1 MAAATS
7 ANLTATSNGQVV
19 PAMSSNRREVY
30 QCAREIT
37 VTAAD
42 PANTDFEY
50 NYNLDLFGDFDYLM
64 EIPGQLSIGLL
75 IDSNNKEVNEIFM
88 PRFSDKP
95 IASLLPGAK
104 VTKDILS
111 DIAFSWIDI
120 HTVIMR
126 VRKLDDGMFQCQKLA
141 PMPSGGVHWENYTY
155 SRSLNYI
162 KGKIRDLTV
171 NYNVVVDYYI

>member
-1 MAAATS
+1 MPDLKAASLAP
-7 ANLTATSNGQVV
+7 TSNG
-19 PAMSSNRREVY
+19 REVY

-42 PANTDFEY
+42 PTNTDFEY
-50 NYNLDLFGDFDYLM
+50 NENLDLFGDFDYLM
-64 EIPGQLSIGLL
+64 EIPGQRSVGLL
-75 IDSNNKEVNEIFM
+75 IDPNNKGVNEIFM
-88 PRFSDKP
+88 PRFSDNP

-111 DIAFSWIDI
+111 DMVFSWIDI

-141 PMPSGGVHWENYTY
+141 PMPGGGVYWKNCTY
-155 SRSLNYI
+155 SGSLNYI